1 MVRILPQIQNVP
13 RIEKNWME
21 HAATDDLSYETIGK
35 AMEVHRQ
42 LGPGLDELFYHELLA
57 TKMRTSGIQ
66 HEYKPQGKLVHKGIV
81 ADEFEADLLV
91 GSKLVVEL
99 KVLWERFH
107 PEHLLQIICYQK
119 FWHRPVGLLFD
130 FGKESLIHKRVAY
143 TPVKVSWEPAG
154 LLASP
159 PSFVSDRETLQLI
172 AESIRVIMD
181 TYGLGYRATTYRGLL
196 HAEVTST
203 GTSSLRQPTVEVH
216 VEGLA
221 SHQTQLD
228 CIVINSRCAVKVT
241 ALQDIQRPAD
251 RAILQTYLRLL
262 KLPWGLVV
270 NFGKR
275 QIETQFAVAPRPL

>member
-1 MVRILPQIQNVP
+1 MRILPQIQNVP

-143 TPVKVSWEPAG
+143 SPVKVSWEPAG

-181 TYGLGYRATTYRGLL
+181 TYGLGYPATTYRGLL